1 MLRGNCW
8 LQNSIYSV
16 KAFLKNVYMCKWRVE
31 QTWPLGYWSESIC
44 SLALKCHW
52 IKTWAVPWLF
62 RSLLVDKK
70 PLATWSRKTQSQ
82 FNMVIRLSGPW
93 LIPTSFR
100 AAAFPLA
107 HPWRAA
113 VRSLDSEKEFDP
125 PFLPTKASTYLSLS
139 GWSGEQMGRE
149 VQVWVGVW
157 GTAPER
163 SCLTRK
169 AVGWLP
175 HPLGWTEVY
184 ICLLSCVPV
193 AGFRLC
199 SPSASWM
206 KGCAV
211 PQLSVYPHHVPR
223 SPVIHPQPL
232 ATQVFWPQ
240 ASSSGCELKEPHT
253 SSASSRAHVS
263 SMGHTHTAFLPEKPQ
278 NWGLIA
284 GWAASLQ
291 SPFALSYVAP
301 ASQTSS
307 SCPRVGRQAAFP
319 SDSKE
324 HRWRSKGGA
333 VETPPSRLL
342 HLPLLFWPNVGKETH
357 NLNKKVLEFFV
368 VVKNI

>member
-70 PLATWSRKTQSQ
+70 PLATWSRKTRSQ

-113 VRSLDSEKEFDP
+113 VRSLDSEKGFDP
-125 PFLPTKASTYLSLS
+125 PFFPTKASTYLSLS

-157 GTAPER
+157 GTTPER

-211 PQLSVYPHHVPR
+211 PRLSVYPTM
-223 SPVIHPQPL
+223 SPGAQWFTHSLLPLKSFDLKLALVGVNLKNPTPPQPL
-232 ATQVFWPQ
+232 RGLMSHPWDIHTQHFCLRNPRTEDW
-240 ASSSGCELKEPHT
+240 
-253 SSASSRAHVS
+253 
-263 SMGHTHTAFLPEKPQ
+263 LPAEQP
-278 NWGLIA
+278 
-284 GWAASLQ
+284 
-291 SPFALSYVAP
+291 PFS
-301 ASQTSS
+301 
-307 SCPRVGRQAAFP
+307 
-319 SDSKE
+319 
-324 HRWRSKGGA
+324 
-333 VETPPSRLL
+333 
-342 HLPLLFWPNVGKETH
+342 LPLLWATWHQLLKLPLLAQELDARQPFPQTVR
-357 NLNKKVLEFFV
+357 
-368 VVKNI
+368 NIGEGLRVALLKLLPLDSSTLLAQCE